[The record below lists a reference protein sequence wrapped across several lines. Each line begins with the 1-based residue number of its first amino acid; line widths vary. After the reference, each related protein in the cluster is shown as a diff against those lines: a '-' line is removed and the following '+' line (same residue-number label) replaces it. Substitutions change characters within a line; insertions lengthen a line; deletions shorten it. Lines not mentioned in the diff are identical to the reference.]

1 MSDLDAILSEIR
13 DLKLMVVKLAEANN
27 PTRWISTRAAAK
39 FAGFKCPRA
48 FRAWAAENNIRPDIT
63 NKTNF
68 WSRADIARAREG
80 L

>member
-1 MSDLDAILSEIR
+1 MTDLDAILTELR
-13 DLKLMVVKLAEANN
+13 TLQAMVAKLGSQQS
-27 PTRWISTRAAAK
+27 PWISGDKAAAQY
-39 FAGFKCPRA
+39 AGFKSPRA

-68 WSRADIARAREG
+68 WSRADIAKAREG